1 MTCGSSSAGSTT
13 RTRSSPPMIPSL
25 CLTARRLSCLVFV
38 NNESGFA
45 AYNFGRPDERLST
58 VYTQGYDNTQPGDQL
73 QQLAGFVRKT
83 NPKKIGINTSPISAM
98 CDGLSKTLHDQLVQA
113 LDEQDRTK
121 LTSAYTLCTRWIE
134 ARTEEELSPLPQH
147 LRAGDGHLRGGLFP
161 QGHHPP
167 A

>member
-1 MTCGSSSAGSTT
+1 MRQTVALKKQYEIVDNQLSFRVHHLLPRLMEETGFDMWIVLCREYNEDPVFPT
-13 RTRSSPPMIPSL
+13 MIPSL

-83 NPKKIGINTSPISAM
+83 NPKKN
-98 CDGLSKTLHDQLVQA
+98 
-113 LDEQDRTK
+113 
-121 LTSAYTLCTRWIE
+121 
-134 ARTEEELSPLPQH
+134 
-147 LRAGDGHLRGGLFP
+147 
-161 QGHHPP
+161 
-167 A
+167 